1 MAGHLARTSRVGAAA
16 LVSLLAAGCTTGAE
30 SDPPAPAPAPAS
42 VSLVPPPQ
50 ATDEPGD
57 ELGIVMQESRATIE
71 DPVGDV
77 WLLRGTTRPT
87 RVRLPSLDLR
97 RVDVRHGDIA
107 LLVRLWFTVLRRS
120 ARPTY
125 DLGLRTAEGRF
136 FVDVGMVNGR
146 ASRRPQ
152 RFVSPSGDAVSCAGF
167 QAATDLA
174 RHAVSVRVPR
184 RCLGDPAWVS
194 VRVLVSAPLDGGVAY
209 ENPHNSRPFS
219 EFGTGRLYSSSG

>member
-57 ELGIVMQESRATIE
+57 ELGIVTRDSRTMIR
-71 DPVGDV
+71 DPAADV
-77 WLLRGTTRPT
+77 WLLRGTARPV

-97 RVDVRHGDIA
+97 RVDVRHLDSA
-107 LLVRLWFTVLRRS
+107 VLVRLRFTALRRS
-120 ARPTY
+120 DRPMY
-125 DLGLRTAEGRF
+125 DLGLRTAQGRF
-136 FVDVGMVNGR
+136 FVDVGLVEGR
-146 ASRRPQ
+146 AARRPQ
-152 RFVSPSGDAVSCAGF
+152 RFVSPSGDAVSCPGF
-167 QAATDLA
+167 RAAADLA
-174 RHAVSVRVPR
+174 RHTVSVRVPR
-184 RCLGDPAWVS
+184 PCLGDPAWVS
-194 VRVLVSAPLDGGVAY
+194 ARVLVSEPLEGGVAY

-219 EFGTGRLYSSSG
+219 EFGTGRLYASG

>member
-1 MAGHLARTSRVGAAA
+1 MTGHPARTSRVVATVLVGMLAAA
-16 LVSLLAAGCTTGAE
+16 CTAGAE
-30 SDPPAPAPAPAS
+30 SDPPAPAPAS

-57 ELGIVMQESRATIE
+57 ELGIVTRETRTTIE
-71 DPVGDV
+71 DPAGDV
-77 WLLRGTTRPT
+77 WLLRGTARPV

-97 RVDVRHGDIA
+97 RVDVRHGDRA
-107 LLVRLWFTVLRRS
+107 VLVRLRFTALRRS

-125 DLGLRTAEGRF
+125 DLGLRTAQGRF
-136 FVDVGMVNGR
+136 FVDVGRVAGR

-152 RFVSPSGDAVSCAGF
+152 RFVSPSGDAVTCPAF
-167 QAATDLA
+167 RAATDLA

-194 VRVLVSAPLDGGVAY
+194 VRVLVSEPLGGGVAY

-219 EFGTGRLYSSSG
+219 EFGTGRLYASSG

>member
-1 MAGHLARTSRVGAAA
+1 MTGDAARASRVVAAVLVGMLAGA
-16 LVSLLAAGCTTGAE
+16 CTTGPE
-30 SDPPAPAPAPAS
+30 SDPPAPAP
-42 VSLVPPPQ
+42 VSLVPPPR

-57 ELGIVMQESRATIE
+57 ELGIVTQATRTTIE
-71 DPVGDV
+71 DPAGDV
-77 WLLRGTTRPT
+77 WLLRGTARPV

-97 RVDVRHGDIA
+97 RVDVRHGVSA
-107 LLVRLWFTVLRRS
+107 VLVRLRFTALRPS

-125 DLGLRTAEGRF
+125 DLGLRTARGRF
-136 FVDVGMVNGR
+136 FADLGLVDGR

-152 RFVSPSGDAVSCAGF
+152 RFVSPSGDAVSCPGF
-167 QAATDLA
+167 RTATDLA

-184 RCLGDPAWVS
+184 RCLRDPAWVS
-194 VRVLVSAPLDGGVAY
+194 VRVLVSAPLGGGVAY

>member
-1 MAGHLARTSRVGAAA
+1 MTGRPARTSRAVAAVLVGMLAAA
-16 LVSLLAAGCTTGAE
+16 CTTGAQ
-30 SDPPAPAPAPAS
+30 SDPPAPAPAS

-57 ELGIVMQESRATIE
+57 ELGIVTQETRATIT

-77 WLLRGTTRPT
+77 WLLRGTARPV

-97 RVDVRHGDIA
+97 RVDVRHGDSTV
-107 LLVRLWFTVLRRS
+107 LVRLRSTALRPS

-125 DLGLRTAEGRF
+125 DLGLRTAQGRF
-136 FVDVGMVNGR
+136 FVDLGLVDGR

-152 RFVSPSGDAVSCAGF
+152 RFVSPSGDAVSCPGLR
-167 QAATDLA
+167 AATDLT
-174 RHAVSVRVPR
+174 RHTVSVRVPR

-194 VRVLVSAPLDGGVAY
+194 VRVLVSAPLGGGVAY